1 MKIDGG
7 DGRQVTGVV
16 TIKLWSDGAMS
27 VEGPVEDT
35 AFCLAIL
42 ENAKDAVRNHKV
54 RRQDRPIV
62 IPNYDV
68 SVEQPLHPLNKGI
81 A

>member
-1 MKIDGG
+1 MKLDGG

-27 VEGPVEDT
+27 VEGLVEDT

-42 ENAKDAVRNHKV
+42 ENAKDAVRNH
-54 RRQDRPIV
+54 RSHRDHLV
-62 IPNYDV
+62 IPSYDV
-68 SVEQPLHPLNKGI
+68 SIEQPLNKVT